1 MKILF
6 VHQNFPGQF
15 RHVAPAL
22 AQNPDHDVRA
32 LSMRVD
38 LPSTWQ
44 GVKITPYTIEGI
56 PKPRALSWLTDFEVK
71 TVRAEACYRAALE
84 LSQTGF
90 VPDVI
95 VTHPGWGESLYLK
108 TVWPDAKLL
117 MYAEFY
123 YHMTGLDVGFDP
135 EQTPSDPAS
144 LHRFALKNINNLLH
158 FQIAD
163 GGISPTKW
171 QASTF
176 PSQFQEKITVIHDGI
191 DTERL
196 RPDPSVSIRLQSG
209 QTLTRADE
217 VITFISRDLE
227 PYRGYHI
234 FMRALPEL
242 LKRRPHA
249 TIIIVGGT
257 GTNYGPRPAEKTWAE
272 IFAAQA
278 KKQISDADWARVHFL
293 GKIPYEQYISVLQ
306 LSRVHLYWTYPFVLS
321 WSLLEAMSCG
331 AVVVGS
337 DTGPVQELI
346 TDKVT
351 GRLVPFFDIKS
362 WLNVI
367 DNLLID
373 DCLRQKIA
381 CAAREHI
388 VHHYDLRTICVPKQV
403 EWIERCS
410 KSITLQK

>member
-22 AQNPDHDVRA
+22 AKNPDHDIRA
-32 LSMRVD
+32 LTMRLD
-38 LPSTWQ
+38 IPSPWQ
-44 GVKITPYTIEGI
+44 GVQLITYAIEGI
-56 PKPRALSWLTDFEVK
+56 PKPQALSWLTDFEVK
-71 TVRAEACYRAALE
+71 TVRAEACYRAAME
-84 LSQTGF
+84 LSKTGF

-95 VTHPGWGESLYLK
+95 VAHPGWGESLYLK
-108 TVWPDAKLL
+108 TVWPRAKFL

-123 YHMTGLDVGFDP
+123 YQATGLDVGFDP
-135 EQTPSDPAS
+135 EQTPSDPVS
-144 LHRFALKNINNLLH
+144 LHRFGLKNINNLLH
-158 FQIAD
+158 FQMAD
-163 GGISPTKW
+163 GGIAPTRW

-176 PSQFQEKITVIHDGI
+176 PSEFQQKISVIHDGI

-196 RPDPSVSIRLQSG
+196 RPDPTVSIRLQG
-209 QTLTRADE
+209 GRELTRNDE
-217 VITFISRDLE
+217 VITFVSRDLE

-234 FMRALPEL
+234 FMRVLPEL

-249 TIIIVGGT
+249 TILIVGGT
-257 GTNYGPRPAEKTWAE
+257 GCNYGPRPSEKTWAE

-278 KKQISDADWARVHFL
+278 RAHISDADWARVHFL
-293 GKIPYEQYISVLQ
+293 GKVPYEQFVSVLQ

-346 TDKVT
+346 TDQVT
-351 GRLVPFFDIKS
+351 GRLVPFFDVSS
-362 WLNVI
+362 WVSVI
-367 DNLLID
+367 DELLSN
-373 DCLRQKIA
+373 DCLRQKISQ
-381 CAAREHI
+381 AARQHI
-388 VHHYDLRTICVPKQV
+388 VDHYDLRTICVPRQIQ
-403 EWIERCS
+403 WIETCF
-410 KSITLQK
+410 KSIGS